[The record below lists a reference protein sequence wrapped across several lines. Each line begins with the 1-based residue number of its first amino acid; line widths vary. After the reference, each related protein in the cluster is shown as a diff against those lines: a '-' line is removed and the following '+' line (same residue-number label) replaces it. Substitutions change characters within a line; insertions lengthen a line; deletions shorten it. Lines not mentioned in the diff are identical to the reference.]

1 MGFTINEYKLLGVPL
16 QNVYVSIKARYYI
29 MNSNFMYGI
38 QNKYQITSDYWFSVT
53 ENSPTVEFG
62 TVIINTDFLPADI
75 YYTIYE
81 KIKSQIDPKY
91 GTPEATLVFTDV
103 IHGVDPNN
111 LAQALRPIVPVNV
124 GPTGP
129 TESLPTTPP
138 ETTLTTPPD
147 NTPATPPDTTPT
159 TPPDNTPTTPPDN
172 TPTTPPDTTPTTL
185 PETTLTTSTSE

>member
-1 MGFTINEYKLLGVPL
+1 
-16 QNVYVSIKARYYI
+16 
-29 MNSNFMYGI
+29 MYGI

-111 LAQALRPIVPVNV
+111 LAQALRPVIPVNSGPI
-124 GPTGP
+124 GPTVP
-129 TESLPTTPP
+129 SESLPTTPP
-138 ETTLTTPPD
+138 ETTLTTLQ
-147 NTPATPPDTTPT
+147 DTS
-159 TPPDNTPTTPPDN
+159 
-172 TPTTPPDTTPTTL
+172 TPPDTTPTTL
-185 PETTLTTSTSE
+185 PETILTTSISE